1 MSLGA
6 YRSLGACRSLC
17 AAPARVA
24 ATFRSSMREL
34 SATMLRT
41 HQNFVCCVKPN
52 GKKLKEAFSGEFTG
66 ALRRT

>member
-1 MSLGA
+1 
-6 YRSLGACRSLC
+6 
-17 AAPARVA
+17 
-24 ATFRSSMREL
+24 MREL